1 MGGGGRREEME
12 DKGEGD
18 GWRRERRE
26 GEGGKITEMGE
37 RRGGKGEEG
46 GQNAITYVCTIYV

>member
-1 MGGGGRREEME
+1 MLHDKRRGVREGGGGRREDME

-26 GEGGKITEMGE
+26 GEGEKIT
-37 RRGGKGEEG
+37 
-46 GQNAITYVCTIYV
+46 